1 MRWIL
6 LFIVL
11 LSACSPL
18 KRMQRSEQKESMV
31 IDKSVTELV
40 RNEVEKQIGSLSQTV
55 VEFYPPQE
63 LPIMGK
69 LQEIKIKSD
78 SIKPIV
84 VLPIKRIVRTEIN
97 TQSDKTIATDST
109 VHQNI
114 ETQVKADATEQIA
127 EKPPAAVSWIKWAAI
142 ALIAILIIL
151 IVIKLW

>member
-18 KRMQRSEQKESMV
+18 KRIQRSETKDSVV
-31 IDKSVTELV
+31 IDKTVTELV
-40 RNEVEKQIGSLSQTV
+40 RTEVEKQIGSLSQTV

-63 LPIMGK
+63 LPTISIPSPK
-69 LQEIKIKSD
+69 VHSD
-78 SIKPIV
+78 SVIPK
-84 VLPIKRIVRTEIN
+84 VLAPIKRIVRTEIN
-97 TQSDKTIATDST
+97 TQSDKSTVTDST

-114 ETQVKADATEQIA
+114 QTQVKTDVAEQIV

-142 ALIAILIIL
+142 ALIVILIIL

>member
-18 KRMQRSEQKESMV
+18 KRIHRSEKKDSV
-31 IDKSVTELV
+31 VVDKTVTELV
-40 RNEVEKQIGSLSQTV
+40 RTEVEKQIGSLSQTI

-63 LPIMGK
+63 FPVIVAR
-69 LQEIKIKSD
+69 D
-78 SIKPIV
+78 STKPV
-84 VLPIKRIVRTEIN
+84 VAPVKRIVRTEIN
-97 TQSDKTIATDST
+97 TQSDKSAVTDST

-114 ETQVKADATEQIA
+114 QTQVKTAVAEQIA
-127 EKPPAAVSWIKWAAI
+127 EKPPAAVLWIKWVAI
-142 ALIAILIIL
+142 ALIVILIIL

>member
-18 KRMQRSEQKESMV
+18 KRIQRSETKDSVV
-31 IDKSVTELV
+31 IDKTVTELV
-40 RNEVEKQIGSLSQTV
+40 RNEVEKQIGSLSQTI

-63 LPIMGK
+63 LPIIDK
-69 LQEIKIKSD
+69 LQEVKIRSD
-78 SIKPIV
+78 STKSTV
-84 VLPIKRIVRTEIN
+84 VVPIKRIIHTEIN
-97 TQSDKTIATDST
+97 TQSDKLTVTDSI
-109 VHQNI
+109 VQQNI
-114 ETQVKADATEQIA
+114 QTQVKTDAAEQIV

-142 ALIAILIIL
+142 ALIVILIIL

>member
-18 KRMQRSEQKESMV
+18 KQIQRSETKDSVV
-31 IDKSVTELV
+31 IDKTVTELV
-40 RNEVEKQIGSLSQTV
+40 RNEVEKQIGSLSQTI
-55 VEFYPPQE
+55 VEFYSPQE
-63 LPIMGK
+63 LPAISIPDRK
-69 LQEIKIKSD
+69 VHSD
-78 SIKPIV
+78 SVSPKV
-84 VLPIKRIVRTEIN
+84 VVPVKRIVRTEIN
-97 TQSDKTIATDST
+97 TQSDRATVTDST

-114 ETQVKADATEQIA
+114 QTQVKTDVAEQIV

-142 ALIAILIIL
+142 ALIVILIIL

>member
-18 KRMQRSEQKESMV
+18 KRIQRSEMKDSVV
-31 IDKSVTELV
+31 IDKTVTELV
-40 RNEVEKQIGSLSQTV
+40 RNEVEKQISSLSQTI

-63 LPIMGK
+63 LPTISIPVRK
-69 LQEIKIKSD
+69 VHTD
-78 SIKPIV
+78 SVNPEV
-84 VLPIKRIVRTEIN
+84 VAPIKRIVRTEIN
-97 TQSDKTIATDST
+97 TQFDKSTVTDST

-114 ETQVKADATEQIA
+114 QTQVKTDAAEQIA
-127 EKPPAAVSWIKWAAI
+127 EKPPVAVSWMKWAAI
-142 ALIAILIIL
+142 ALIVILIIL

>member
-18 KRMQRSEQKESMV
+18 KRIQRSKKKDSV
-31 IDKSVTELV
+31 VVDKTVTELV
-40 RNEVEKQIGSLSQTV
+40 RTEVEKQIGSLSQTI

-63 LPIMGK
+63 LPVIVPR
-69 LQEIKIKSD
+69 D
-78 SIKPIV
+78 STKPV
-84 VLPIKRIVRTEIN
+84 VAPVKRIVRTEIN
-97 TQSDKTIATDST
+97 TQSDKSAVTDSI

-114 ETQVKADATEQIA
+114 ETQVKTNIAEQIA

-142 ALIAILIIL
+142 GIASLAFL
-151 IVIKLW
+151 LVARQFK

>member
-18 KRMQRSEQKESMV
+18 KQIQRSEKKDSV
-31 IDKSVTELV
+31 VVDNTVTELV
-40 RNEVEKQIGSLSQTV
+40 RTEIEKQIGSLSQTI
-55 VEFYPPQE
+55 VEFYSPQE
-63 LPIMGK
+63 LPI
-69 LQEIKIKSD
+69 INSPVPKIYGD
-78 SIKPIV
+78 STKFV
-84 VLPIKRIVRTEIN
+84 AVPIKRIVHTEIN
-97 TQSDKTIATDST
+97 TQSDKSTVIDSI

-114 ETQVKADATEQIA
+114 QTQVKTNVTEQIA

-142 ALIAILIIL
+142 ALIVILIIL

>member
-18 KRMQRSEQKESMV
+18 KRIQRSETKDSV
-31 IDKSVTELV
+31 VVDKTVTELI
-40 RNEVEKQIGSLSQTV
+40 RNEVERQIGSLSQTI

-63 LPIMGK
+63 LPIVGK
-69 LQEIKIKSD
+69 SQEVKIRSD
-78 SIKPIV
+78 STVAIIPP
-84 VLPIKRIVRTEIN
+84 PIKRIIHTQIN
-97 TQSDKTIATDST
+97 TQSDKSTVTDST

-114 ETQVKADATEQIA
+114 QTQVKTDVAEQIV
-127 EKPPAAVSWIKWAAI
+127 EKPPATVSWIKWATI
-142 ALIAILIIL
+142 AFIVILIIL

>member
-18 KRMQRSEQKESMV
+18 KRIQRSEKKDSV
-31 IDKSVTELV
+31 VVDKTVTELV
-40 RNEVEKQIGSLSQTV
+40 RTEIEKQIGSLSQTV

-63 LPIMGK
+63 LPIIISPTPK
-69 LQEIKIKSD
+69 NYDD
-78 SIKPIV
+78 STKFV
-84 VLPIKRIVRTEIN
+84 VPIKRIVHTEIN
-97 TQSDKTIATDST
+97 TQSDKSTVIDST
-109 VHQNI
+109 IHQNI
-114 ETQVKADATEQIA
+114 QTQVKTDVAEQIA

-142 ALIAILIIL
+142 SLFVILIIL

>member
-18 KRMQRSEQKESMV
+18 KRIQRSEKKDSVV
-31 IDKSVTELV
+31 IDKTVTELV

-63 LPIMGK
+63 LPTINIPSPK
-69 LQEIKIKSD
+69 VQSD
-78 SIKPIV
+78 SVNPKV
-84 VLPIKRIVRTEIN
+84 VAPIKRIVRTEIN
-97 TQSDKTIATDST
+97 TQSDKSTVTDST

-114 ETQVKADATEQIA
+114 QAQVKTDVVEQIA
-127 EKPPAAVSWIKWAAI
+127 EKPPAVVSWMKWAAI
-142 ALIAILIIL
+142 ALIVILIIL

>member
-18 KRMQRSEQKESMV
+18 KRIQRSEKKDSV
-31 IDKSVTELV
+31 VVDKTVTELV
-40 RNEVEKQIGSLSQTV
+40 RTEVEKQIGSLSQTI

-63 LPIMGK
+63 LPVIVAR
-69 LQEIKIKSD
+69 D
-78 SIKPIV
+78 STKPV
-84 VLPIKRIVRTEIN
+84 VAPVKRIVRTEIN
-97 TQSDKTIATDST
+97 AQSDKSAVTDSI

-114 ETQVKADATEQIA
+114 ETQVKTNIAEQIA
-127 EKPPAAVSWIKWAAI
+127 EKPPAAVSWIKWAVI
-142 ALIAILIIL
+142 ALVVILIIL

>member
-18 KRMQRSEQKESMV
+18 KQIQR
-31 IDKSVTELV
+31 IDTKDSVVVDKTVTELV
-40 RNEVEKQIGSLSQTV
+40 RDEVEKQIGSLSQTI

-63 LPIMGK
+63 LPTINIPSPK
-69 LQEIKIKSD
+69 VQSD
-78 SIKPIV
+78 SVSSKV
-84 VLPIKRIVRTEIN
+84 VAPIKRIIRTEIN
-97 TQSDKTIATDST
+97 TQSDKSSVTDSI

-114 ETQVKADATEQIA
+114 QTQVKTDLAEQIA
-127 EKPPAAVSWIKWAAI
+127 EKPPAAVLWMKWAAI
-142 ALIAILIIL
+142 ALIVILIIL

>member
-11 LSACSPL
+11 LSACSPP
-18 KRMQRSEQKESMV
+18 KRIQRNETKDSVV
-31 IDKSVTELV
+31 IDKTVTELV
-40 RNEVEKQIGSLSQTV
+40 RNEVEKQIGSLSQTI

-63 LPIMGK
+63 LPAISIPSPKVQG
-69 LQEIKIKSD
+69 D
-78 SIKPIV
+78 SVSPKV
-84 VLPIKRIVRTEIN
+84 VAPIKRIVRTEIN
-97 TQSDKTIATDST
+97 TQSDRSIVTDSI

-114 ETQVKADATEQIA
+114 QTQVKTDVAEQIA

-142 ALIAILIIL
+142 ALIVILIIL